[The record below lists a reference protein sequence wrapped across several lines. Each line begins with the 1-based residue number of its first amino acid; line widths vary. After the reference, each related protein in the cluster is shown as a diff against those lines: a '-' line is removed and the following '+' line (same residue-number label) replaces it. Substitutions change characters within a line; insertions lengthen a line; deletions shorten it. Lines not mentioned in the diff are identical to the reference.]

1 MKPKKKERESERA
14 ALHLHLCILG
24 VRSLNLGRLGCQGRQ
39 AGRQAAG
46 SKLVSSNIDLLQSRQ
61 VRGDGW
67 VGRTWTLATG
77 YWFRG
82 RGAVDV
88 RCP

>member
-39 AGRQAAG
+39 AG

-67 VGRTWTLATG
+67 VGRTWTLATHRILC
-77 YWFRG
+77 FLLLP
-82 RGAVDV
+82 AD
-88 RCP
+88 